1 METMDNGMDDALTI
15 GGLETLRDGDT
26 LWLAGR
32 YKVVRRL
39 GEGGMGSVW
48 LAEDTK
54 LDGKQFAIKML
65 PAVFAGKKGAYR
77 QVKQEALMAMKLSHP
92 NIATVRAFE
101 EDEGGA
107 PFLVMDYI
115 EGRGLDEILA
125 EKGPLGEAETR
136 RLLGPVAAA
145 LDYAHSQGVVHRDVK
160 PGNVMVRKDGTPFVL
175 DFGIAREIQ
184 ETMTRVTGKFS
195 SGTLLYMSP
204 EQLRGRAPK
213 PAQDVYSFAAMA
225 YECLTGAPPF
235 SRGQIEYQ
243 IVNEAPEPLPA
254 DAAAE
259 PLRQGIMAGL
269 AKEPEA
275 RPGTCMEVLGNGG
288 ASRPGEPVAGTP
300 AGATAGMSSNGGASR
315 PGEPVAGTPAGATAG
330 MPAGKVAG
338 KAAETTARRDGSPHH
353 PEAGEAERARR
364 EAEARLEAERA
375 ARKRAEEDAREAR
388 RKAQAEE
395 LEAQRAQESRGRA
408 AGWAWFLAIVLL
420 VGGLAA
426 YGWWQQEQETSQ
438 AQVRRLQSEAEAQRK
453 AQAEA
458 EAKWKAA
465 AEAQRRAQE
474 EAERKTAEAR
484 QELERQRAEAE
495 VQRLARA
502 EAERKAAAEAEAKAE
517 QERKM
522 KPSILLKSMLDG
534 REVAATVTEGL
545 ARSGLTTPVTVNLE
559 VGGSYSFAMEYEE
572 GGRKYAGRRT
582 VMAKDRGVTDAAVV
596 LEEVK
601 EDVAGPTK
609 TITLPGGAT
618 MEMVRCPAG
627 SFSMGSPPGETG
639 RDDDETQH
647 RVTLTEGF
655 WMAKTEV
662 TQKQWESVM
671 GDNPSYHKGDN
682 LPVESVSWDECMEFC
697 RKTGLQLP
705 TEAEWEYAC
714 RAGTTG
720 DYGGAGDLDTMGW
733 YSGNSGNETHPVGRK
748 QGNAWGLQDMHG
760 NVWEWC
766 ADWYDGGYY
775 AKSPGVN
782 PQGPASGVYRVLRGG
797 CYWSDPRLCRSANRS
812 WSDPGYRDG
821 DYGFRPVARQD

>member
-300 AGATAGMSSNGGASR
+300 AGATAGMSSNGGARRSGR
-315 PGEPVAGTPAGATAG
+315 G
-330 MPAGKVAG
+330 GK
-338 KAAETTARRDGSPHH
+338 
-353 PEAGEAERARR
+353 
-364 EAEARLEAERA
+364 
-375 ARKRAEEDAREAR
+375 RKRAWRRSGRRGNELKRTRGKRGGRRRPRSWRPNGRRSPAAAR
-388 RKAQAEE
+388 RGGHGSWPSCCWWAAWRPTAGGNRNRK
-395 LEAQRAQESRGRA
+395 RRRRRSGVSSRKPRRNEKPKRKPKRSGRRRPKRN
-408 AGWAWFLAIVLL
+408 
-420 VGGLAA
+420 GG
-426 YGWWQQEQETSQ
+426 
-438 AQVRRLQSEAEAQRK
+438 RRRK
-453 AQAEA
+453 PN
-458 EAKWKAA
+458 
-465 AEAQRRAQE
+465 
-474 EAERKTAEAR
+474 
-484 QELERQRAEAE
+484 ERQRKPGKSWNGNG
-495 VQRLARA
+495 RRPKCNGWHGRRPSGRRR
-502 EAERKAAAEAEAKAE
+502 RKP
-517 QERKM
+517 
-522 KPSILLKSMLDG
+522 KPRRS
-534 REVAATVTEGL
+534 
-545 ARSGLTTPVTVNLE
+545 RSG
-559 VGGSYSFAMEYEE
+559 
-572 GGRKYAGRRT
+572 R
-582 VMAKDRGVTDAAVV
+582 
-596 LEEVK
+596 
-601 EDVAGPTK
+601 
-609 TITLPGGAT
+609 
-618 MEMVRCPAG
+618 
-627 SFSMGSPPGETG
+627 
-639 RDDDETQH
+639 
-647 RVTLTEGF
+647 
-655 WMAKTEV
+655 
-662 TQKQWESVM
+662 
-671 GDNPSYHKGDN
+671 
-682 LPVESVSWDECMEFC
+682 
-697 RKTGLQLP
+697 
-705 TEAEWEYAC
+705 
-714 RAGTTG
+714 
-720 DYGGAGDLDTMGW
+720 
-733 YSGNSGNETHPVGRK
+733 
-748 QGNAWGLQDMHG
+748 
-760 NVWEWC
+760 
-766 ADWYDGGYY
+766 
-775 AKSPGVN
+775 
-782 PQGPASGVYRVLRGG
+782 
-797 CYWSDPRLCRSANRS
+797 
-812 WSDPGYRDG
+812 
-821 DYGFRPVARQD
+821 